1 MTDSRREFLKKAA
14 LLAGGTSLF
23 QALPD
28 SIQKAL
34 AIDPQPGSTFQD
46 AEHIV
51 ILMQE
56 NRSFDHCYGS
66 LRGVRGFNDPRAI
79 TLPNKNPVW
88 LQTNAAGETYAP
100 FRLNLKDTKATWMSS
115 LPHSWTNQVD
125 ARNDGKYDKWLDSKQ
140 SARKEYAKM
149 PLTMGY
155 YNRQDIPFYYAL
167 ADAFTVCD
175 QNFCSSLTGTTPNRL
190 YLWTG
195 TIREKPDRNVKAN
208 VRNED
213 VDYGDPAH
221 WKTFPERL
229 EENGISWRI
238 YQNELSLPVG
248 FEGEE
253 EGWLANFTDNPI
265 EWFEQYN
272 VGFSEAYQRYL
283 TKKLPELPGEIQA
296 LTTKINALPETSS
309 ELPKLKRELSRKEQE
324 LIVGREHQVK
334 YSRENYAKLSQ
345 REKNLHEKA
354 FTTNKND
361 PHYHELTKLKYHD
374 GSTEREVEIPKGD
387 VLHQFRADVKNRTLP
402 TVSWVVAPEN
412 YSDHPGAAWYGAWY
426 ISEMLDIL
434 TQNPDV
440 WKKTVFI
447 LCYDENDGYFDHV
460 PPFVAPHPDKP
471 ETGKVSK
478 GIDTSVEHVY
488 MEHELQRK
496 SPNAQKEARAGAIG
510 LGYRVP
516 LVIASP
522 WSRGGKVSSEVF
534 DHTSI
539 LQFLEVFLSKK
550 TGKKIEESNISAW
563 RRTVCGDLTSVFRP
577 YKGEKIPMPTFV
589 EKNEFVESIHKAQF
603 KELPSD
609 FKVLTTDEIK
619 KIKQAPYAS
628 PLMPKQEKGLRSSLA
643 IPYELYADGQ
653 FDPDQKAFDIIL
665 QAKNDVFGTK
675 SAGSPFTVYAL
686 NNFVSENENA
696 ERDVQVRNYAVAA
709 GDRLSDRWN
718 IREFENE
725 TYQFRVNGPNGF
737 FREFIGTANDPRVAV
752 QCDYQHTAPQARTL
766 TGSVELNITNLDPAR
781 AYTIE
786 VKDNAYQTGTQTQTL
801 AAAGS
806 KGSRISLILD
816 LSRSFGWYDFSVN
829 VAGHPVFEKRY
840 AGRVETGKEGFS
852 DPVMGGELV

>member
-1 MTDSRREFLKKAA
+1 MTDTRREFLKKAA

-23 QALPD
+23 QVLPD

-34 AIDPQPGSTFQD
+34 AIDPKPGSTVFD
-46 AEHIV
+46 AEHVV

-56 NRSFDHCYGS
+56 NRSFDHCYGT
-66 LRGVRGFNDPRAI
+66 LQGVRGFNDPRAI
-79 TLPNKNPVW
+79 TLPNQNPVW
-88 LQTNAAGETYAP
+88 LQTNGGGETYAP

-125 ARNDGKYDKWLDSKQ
+125 ARNNGKYDKWLDSKR
-140 SARKEYAKM
+140 SGHKEYAKM

-155 YNRQDIPFYYAL
+155 YNRDDIPFYYAL

-195 TIREKPDRNVKAN
+195 TIREKPDRSAKAN

-213 VDYGDPAH
+213 VDYGDNAR
-221 WKTFPERL
+221 WTTFPEQL
-229 EENGISWRI
+229 EDHGISWKI

-248 FEGEE
+248 FEGEQAD
-253 EGWLANFTDNPI
+253 WLANFTDNPI

-283 TKKLPELPGEIQA
+283 AKRLPGLPTEIQELKARIQA
-296 LTTKINALPETSS
+296 LPATGAET
-309 ELPKLKRELSRKEQE
+309 EKLKKDLARREAELKIGQE
-324 LIVGREHQVK
+324 HREK
-334 YSRENYAKLSQ
+334 YSREKFEQLSQ
-345 REKNLHEKA
+345 RSKNLHEKA

-361 PHYHELTKLKYHD
+361 PNYHSLTKLKYHD
-374 GSTEREVEIPKGD
+374 GNTEREVQIPKGD
-387 VLHQFRADVKNRTLP
+387 VLHQFRADVKNNSLP

-412 YSDHPGAAWYGAWY
+412 FSDHPGAAWYGAWY

-434 TQNPDV
+434 TQNPEV

-471 ETGKVSK
+471 ETGLVSK

-488 MEHELQRK
+488 MEQELQRNVSDPK
-496 SPNAQKEARAGAIG
+496 KDGRASAIG

-522 WSRGGKVSSEVF
+522 WSRGGMVSSEVF

-550 TGKKIEESNISAW
+550 TGKKVEEPNISAW

-577 YKGEKIPMPTFV
+577 YNGEKIPLPAFV
-589 EKNEFVESIHKAQF
+589 AKNEFVESIHKAQF
-603 KELPSD
+603 KELPSGY
-609 FKVLTTDEIK
+609 KKLTKEEIE
-619 KIKQAPYAS
+619 QTRRGAS
-628 PLMPKQEKGLRSSLA
+628 SVVPRQEKGIRAACAL
-643 IPYELYADGQ
+643 PYQLYADGKLSA
-653 FDPDQKAFDIIL
+653 DKKSFDITL
-665 QAKNDVFGTK
+665 QAKNQIFGAR

-686 NNFVSENENA
+686 NNYVSA
-696 ERDVQVRNYAVAA
+696 AQKPERDLIVRDYAVSA
-709 GDRLSDRWN
+709 GDSLTDRWN
-718 IREFENE
+718 LADFEQE

-737 FREFIGTANDPRVAV
+737 FREFIGNANDPQLTI
-752 QCDYQHTAPQARTL
+752 QCEYQRKTPQSNVL
-766 TGSVELNITNLDPAR
+766 TGSVELKISNLNKANPI
-781 AYTIE
+781 TIE
-786 VKDNAYQTGTQTQTL
+786 VKDNAYK
-801 AAAGS
+801 AAPKTRVIP
-806 KGSRISLILD
+806 KGGQASLVLD
-816 LSRSFGWYDFSVN
+816 LSKSFGWYDFSVR
-829 VAGHPVFEKRY
+829 VAGNSVFEKRY
-840 AGRVETGKEGFS
+840 AGRVETGKASFT
-852 DPVMGGELV
+852 DPVMGGEIV

>member
-1 MTDSRREFLKKAA
+1 MLDTRREFLKKAA

-23 QALPD
+23 QVFPE

-34 AIDPQPGSTFQD
+34 AIDPQPGSTVFD
-46 AEHIV
+46 AEHVV

-56 NRSFDHCYGS
+56 NRSFDHCYGM
-66 LRGVRGFNDPRAI
+66 LQGVRGFNDPRAM
-79 TLPNKNPVW
+79 TLPNQHPVW
-88 LQTNAAGETYAP
+88 LQTNGLGETYAP

-125 ARNDGKYDKWLDSKQ
+125 ARNNGKYDKWLDSKR
-140 SARKEYAKM
+140 SGNKEYAKM

-155 YNRQDIPFYYAL
+155 YNRDDIPFYYAL

-195 TIREKPDRNVKAN
+195 TIREKPDRSAKAN

-213 VDYGDPAH
+213 VDYGDTAR
-221 WKTFPERL
+221 WTTFPERL
-229 EENGISWRI
+229 EDHGISWKI

-248 FEGEE
+248 FEGEQ

-272 VGFSEAYQRYL
+272 VGFSEAYQKHLVKRIDA
-283 TKKLPELPGEIQA
+283 LPGEIQA
-296 LTTKINALPETSS
+296 LTDKLKTLPETGA
-309 ELPKLKRELSRKEQE
+309 ETEKIKKDLARKEAE
-324 LIVGREHQVK
+324 LKMGREHREK
-334 YSRENYAKLSQ
+334 YSREKFEQLPQ
-345 REKNLHEKA
+345 RGKNLHEKA

-361 PHYHELTKLKYHD
+361 PDYHALTKLTYHD

-387 VLHQFRADVKNRTLP
+387 VLHQFRADVKNKTLP

-412 YSDHPGAAWYGAWY
+412 FSDHPSAAWYGAWY

-471 ETGKVSK
+471 ETGLVSK

-496 SPNAQKEARAGAIG
+496 SSNAQKEARASAIG

-522 WSRGGKVSSEVF
+522 WSRGGMVSSEVF

-539 LQFLEVFLSKK
+539 LQFLEVFLSQK
-550 TGKKIEESNISAW
+550 TGKKVEEPNITAW

-577 YKGEKIPMPTFV
+577 YNGEKIPLPAFV
-589 EKNEFVESIHKAQF
+589 AKNEFVESIHKAQF
-603 KELPSD
+603 KDLPSGY
-609 FKVLTTDEIK
+609 KKLTTDDIE
-619 KIKQAPYAS
+619 QAKRGAS
-628 PLMPKQEKGLRSSLA
+628 AVVPRQEKGIRAACAL
-643 IPYELYADGQ
+643 PYQLYADGQ
-653 FDPDQKAFDIIL
+653 LSADKKSFGITM
-665 QAKNDVFGTK
+665 QAKNEVFGNQ

-686 NNFVSENENA
+686 
-696 ERDVQVRNYAVAA
+696 DNYASAAEKPERGLAVRDYAVSA
-709 GDRLSDRWN
+709 GDSLTDRWN
-718 IREFENE
+718 LTDFEKG

-737 FREFIGTANDPRVAV
+737 FREFIGNANDPHLDI
-752 QCDYQHTAPQARTL
+752 QCDYQRKTSQSKTL
-766 TGSVELNITNLDPAR
+766 TGSVELKITNLDKANPI
-781 AYTIE
+781 TIE
-786 VKDNAYQTGTQTQTL
+786 VKDNAYKAPTRTKTVP
-801 AAAGS
+801 
-806 KGSRISLILD
+806 KGGQASLVLE
-816 LSRSFGWYDFSVN
+816 LNKSFGWYDFSVR
-829 VAGHPVFEKRY
+829 VAGNSVFEKRY
-840 AGRVETGKEGFS
+840 AGRVETGKASFT
-852 DPVMGGELV
+852 DPAMGGEIV